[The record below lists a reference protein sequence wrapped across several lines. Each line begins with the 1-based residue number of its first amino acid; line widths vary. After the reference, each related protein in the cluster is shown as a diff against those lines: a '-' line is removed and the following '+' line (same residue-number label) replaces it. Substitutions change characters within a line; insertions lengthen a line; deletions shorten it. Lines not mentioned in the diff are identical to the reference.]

1 MMPRQQS
8 MVHGGAQAFDN
19 MVDLYFQYF
28 RLIKGW
34 IHIVNGNV
42 VAGQKSLIF
51 SPIISAIVSY
61 QVQICGGLLMAIF
74 SGCGA
79 FVVSSVLK

>member
-1 MMPRQQS
+1 MTPRQQS
-8 MVHGGAQAFDN
+8 MVHGGTQAFDN
-19 MVDLYFQYF
+19 LVDLLPVF

-51 SPIISAIVSY
+51 SPIISAIVCY
-61 QVQICGGLLMAIF
+61 QG
-74 SGCGA
+74 
-79 FVVSSVLK
+79 